1 MELSTKLSNFAKDS
15 NSKRLVLNILIS
27 KESILVTVSLSK
39 LEYIFTEFGSKR
51 AFMGVMF

>member
-1 MELSTKLSNFAKDS
+1 MELSTKLSNFAKNS

-27 KESILVTVSLSK
+27 KESIFVTVSLSK
-39 LEYIFTEFGSKR
+39 LEYIFTEFGSKQ